1 ALSKAKQRR
10 INSDFKEH
18 WVRIAV
24 EQYKDEQGSGKLK
37 PKSVRTICDE
47 VMVECFEK
55 TKKPVK
61 ICHQTVINHANGKR
75 SAHDFNAGKK
85 WLLPEEEEQVI
96 AFAIDTAKRGF
107 PLNHRRLKEHVD
119 EI

>member
-1 ALSKAKQRR
+1 
-10 INSDFKEH
+10 
-18 WVRIAV
+18 
-24 EQYKDEQGSGKLK
+24 
-37 PKSVRTICDE
+37 ICDE

-119 EI
+119 EICHAREIPGFPIDGVGQNWTQRFVDNHSDHL